1 MKNAAPLP
9 ENQRNC
15 MLAPERVAYWY
26 FRLNGF
32 LQIENF
38 VIHPKLYGGQRTDAD
53 LIGVRFPFRA
63 ERLIDDPTDLMQD
76 DADRLQLLA
85 DRTDIVIA
93 EIKTGRCA
101 LNGPWTNEEHQNI
114 HRVLAAIGS
123 LPTQVVDEAANAL
136 YATASFDQPNY
147 TRIRLILVGRE
158 PDGDIAQRYAGIT
171 QITWVEVL
179 SFIWQRFHRYSR
191 QKSQVDQWD
200 RVGRYLKELV
210 AHYDEGAFVVN
221 ACDLMGVRTNRPEPA
236 E

>member
-1 MKNAAPLP
+1 MKSAAPPP
-9 ENQRNC
+9 ESQRPC

-38 VIHPKLYGGQRTDAD
+38 VVHPKLYGGQRTDAD

-76 DADRLQLLA
+76 DAERLRLLA

-101 LNGPWTNEEHQNI
+101 LNGPWTSEESQNI

-123 LPTQVVDEAANAL
+123 LPTTMVADAANAL
-136 YATASFDQPNY
+136 YSAASFDDPDHP
-147 TRIRLILVGRE
+147 RIRLILVGRE
-158 PDGDIAQRYAGIT
+158 TDAEIAKKYAGIT
-171 QITWVEVL
+171 QLTWTEVL
-179 SFIWQRFHRYSR
+179 SFIWQRFDRYRR

-200 RVGRYLKELV
+200 GVGRSLKKMAMRED
-210 AHYDEGAFVVN
+210 HDGFVNKVR
-221 ACDLMGVRTNRPEPA
+221 DMMGVRADQPKSA
-236 E
+236 A